1 MPAPTRR
8 RTIHLGHSIFG
19 PPPRKP
25 LSVVHSR
32 PQDFPQ
38 LPRPV
43 LDLAVVYTRASLLGP
58 PLCRELVE
66 LIAHVF
72 TEEEASVARHLG
84 ITGSTSRAPA
94 RAEHRPVEEIEPILE
109 RLSRDKGAIWAA
121 GAGARR
127 RYGLLPL
134 VPGMFELIMVR
145 QRADT
150 LSAWHRRYLELF
162 EALHET
168 GYSQLYTRHEVP
180 VVRFLPVNG
189 VLPQLSSALP
199 TDKLEVVLDRYQS
212 FALTECQ
219 CRITMRSVGEGCDR
233 PLDSCMALGSWA
245 EAAIAQGL
253 MRRIDQRDALAL
265 KREAESAGCVSWVVN
280 MASAEGQASCSCCG
294 CCCHAMRWMREFDAP
309 AIFAPPHFQ
318 PRVEASRCTHC
329 GACARCCPMGAMAVD
344 PVRRQRWW
352 LAERCIGCG
361 LCALACTRACAVQMT
376 PVPNYRLPPESW
388 LAFALRTA
396 PGIARTAWDRWRER
410 QAESSWWPR

>member
-1 MPAPTRR
+1 MTNPTGR

-19 PPPRKP
+19 SPPRKP
-25 LSVVHSR
+25 VTVAR
-32 PQDFPQ
+32 REPKDFPHV
-38 LPRPV
+38 PRPV
-43 LDLAVVYTRASLLGP
+43 LDMAVVYTRASLLGP
-58 PLCRELVE
+58 PLCAELVE

-84 ITGSTSRAPA
+84 LTGDVPSTIA
-94 RAEHRPVEEIEPILE
+94 RAEHRPVQEIEPILE
-109 RLSRDKGAIWAA
+109 RLSRNKGAIWAA

-145 QRADT
+145 QRLET
-150 LSAWHRRYLELF
+150 LSDWHRRYLELF

-168 GYSQLYTRHEVP
+168 GYSRLYTRHEVP
-180 VVRFLPVNG
+180 VLRFLPVSG

-199 TDKLEVVLDRYQS
+199 SDKLEVVLDRYQS
-212 FALTECQ
+212 FALTQCQ
-219 CRITMRSVGEGCDR
+219 CRLAMRTVGAGCDR
-233 PLDSCMALGSWA
+233 PLDCCMALGGWA
-245 EAAIAQGL
+245 EAAIDQGL
-253 MRRIDQRDALAL
+253 MRRIGKQDALAL

-294 CCCHAMRWMREFDAP
+294 CCCHVMRWMREFDAP

-318 PRVEASRCTHC
+318 PRVDQARCSHC
-329 GACARCCPMGAMAVD
+329 GACARSCPMGAMAVD
-344 PVRRQRWW
+344 PVRQQRWW

-361 LCALACTRACAVQMT
+361 LCALACKRAKAIEMA
-376 PVPNYRLPPESW
+376 PVPDYRLPPESW
-388 LAFALRTA
+388 LGFALRAA

-410 QAESSWWPR
+410 RLETSWWPR